1 MNKASKLLAGM
12 AAVMLCACSSDELQ
26 VEVAP
31 EVPAPTFDG
40 DVAFLTVNLKDV
52 GSMMGR
58 STTSPGYEYGTQD
71 EHAITT
77 ANFFFYD
84 ENGVYVS
91 KGSIWT
97 GGTENTNKPTE
108 NVEFQGNNTIVLEN
122 LEGKNHPCYM
132 LTVLNA
138 PKVNGSVEGF
148 EDMIRDA
155 VTIDAAAGL
164 LVDSLAYEA
173 NNGGFKTD
181 DGRYIMTTSTYKRS
195 SAAEKYPYATLIPEG
210 AFKKE
215 PHIPTPDFGDVVEVF
230 VERLAAKVR
239 VVPDFDEDL
248 NPSIIVNGETLYRL
262 TATVAGEENDSI
274 GSGAGSSTSV
284 GVAATEVYI
293 KLLKWGLTTT
303 NQKSYL
309 AKHIDLV
316 TDPITGFAWNAENDH
331 RSFWGNSFNWNKTVP
346 FNTVSFGDLNVEV
359 GYGSGKNAYCAENT
373 NAVDFIRAGVSGEA
387 FDRVDASKVTTVLL
401 GAQVCNDKGEYM
413 PIVLYRGVHYL
424 IPSYIAYALNSMA
437 NSADGLNFYIKTSA
451 VEGESNSYK
460 RVPAGIMKLIYAND
474 GEAGHSLI
482 AVDEEKLAAWE
493 ESIDGGK
500 LYARTVAEDGKVTWT
515 STTVKDLNDR
525 LAAFNATNKATAAP
539 EGIVYYTIPV
549 EHLNSTAANATT
561 MVEAKYGVVRNHC
574 YEILLNSIKK
584 LGHGVFDP
592 DEDNEILTPDN
603 PGEDPTYYVGACVN
617 VLPWKIVKQTVD
629 L

>member
-31 EVPAPTFDG
+31 EVPSTPTFDG
-40 DVAFLTVNLKDV
+40 DVAYLTVNLKDV

-71 EHAITT
+71 EHNITT

-97 GGTENTNKPTE
+97 GGTENTNDPTE

-122 LEGKNHPCYM
+122 LEGKNHPRYM

-138 PKVNGSVEGF
+138 PAIDGSVETF
-148 EDMIRDA
+148 ENKIRDA
-155 VTIDAAAGL
+155 VTIQAAADIL
-164 LVDSLAYEA
+164 LDETEYDA

-181 DGRYIMTTSTYKRS
+181 DGRFIMVTSTYKRS
-195 SAAEKYPYATLIPEG
+195 SAEEKFPYATLIPES

-215 PHIPTPDFGDVVEVF
+215 PYIPTPDYSDVVEVF

-239 VVPDFDEDL
+239 VVPDFDEEL

-262 TATVAGEENDSI
+262 TATIAGEENDEI
-274 GSGAGSSTSV
+274 GSGAGSSV
-284 GVAATEVYI
+284 GIAATEVYI
-293 KLLKWGLTTT
+293 RLLKWGLTTT

-316 TDPITGFAWNAENDH
+316 TDPIAGFAWNAEGDH

-346 FNTVSFGDLNVEV
+346 FNTASFSDLTVEV
-359 GYGSGKNAYCAENT
+359 GYGSSKNAYCAENT
-373 NAVDFIRAGVSGEA
+373 NAVDFLRASSVATEEA
-387 FDRVDASKVTTVLL
+387 YDRVDTEKATTVLL
-401 GAQVCNDKGEYM
+401 GAQVCNDNGEYL

-424 IPSYIAYALNSMA
+424 IPSYIAYALNSMS
-437 NSADGLNFYIKTSA
+437 NSSEGLNFYVKISETVDPENPA
-451 VEGESNSYK
+451 NAYRQV
-460 RVPAGIMKLIYAND
+460 VPEVMQLVYAND
-474 GEAGHSLI
+474 GVAGHSLI
-482 AVDEEKLAAWE
+482 TVDETNLL
-493 ESIDGGK
+493 IR
-500 LYARTVAEDGKVTWT
+500 LYR
-515 STTVKDLNDR
+515 DR
-525 LAAFNATNKATAAP
+525 
-539 EGIVYYTIPV
+539 
-549 EHLNSTAANATT
+549 SMAANSMSA
-561 MVEAKYGVVRNHC
+561 
-574 YEILLNSIKK
+574 LLPAAM
-584 LGHGVFDP
+584 L
-592 DEDNEILTPDN
+592 
-603 PGEDPTYYVGACVN
+603 PGQ
-617 VLPWKIVKQTVD
+617 LPM
-629 L
+629 